1 MVGPDDI
8 AENARSQ
15 GVPVALH
22 SDVGTIRTVVEASE
36 ASGRSLAEIGNT
48 LLVTVRGQPILI
60 VIPGDRS
67 MDGEAVGQAYGA
79 EALEIA
85 LASQA
90 EAREITGYDLGLI
103 PPVGHEADCDV
114 LLDRHLLDHDRVL
127 FPAGTEEDLLE
138 LNPEQL
144 AKLDRVKVG
153 EFSRPP
159 PDDA

>member
-1 MVGPDDI
+1 MAGPDDI
-8 AENARSQ
+8 AENARSK

-22 SDVGTIRTVVEASE
+22 SDLGTIRTVVEASD
-36 ASGRSLAEIGNT
+36 AADRSLAEVGNVI
-48 LLVTVRGQPILI
+48 LATVKGQPVLV

-67 MDGEAVGQAYGA
+67 MDGQAVGREYNA
-79 EALEIA
+79 EPLQVA

-114 LLDRHLLDHDRVL
+114 LLDRHLLEHDRIL
-127 FPAGTEEDLLE
+127 FPAGSEEALLE

-144 AKLDRVKVG
+144 TQLDHVQVG
-153 EFSRPP
+153 VWSRTP
-159 PDDA
+159 PDDG